1 MFIFDLIY
9 KLSLLV
15 AFSVLS
21 GFINSRYDKSGL
33 TGKILQGLLFGT
45 VACIGMFHPFIL
57 EKGIIFDG
65 RSIVISLCA
74 LFFGPVSGIITS
86 VMALVY
92 RIILGGS
99 GTVMGSMVIASSFL
113 IGFYFHLKRTKAPAY
128 PLTWI
133 NLYLFGIWVHT
144 AMLLFVFALPG
155 KFILEAYQS
164 VTLTVIGI
172 YPVISLLIGKILLDE
187 EDNKVYIDRIRER
200 ESLYRTTLYSIGDAV
215 ITTDIHGRI
224 RQMNQIA
231 EQLTGWK
238 EIEAENIPIEKVFNS
253 INETDRS
260 KAQSPLD
267 KVLQGGSVDVL
278 SDHTLL
284 ISRNG
289 KEVPVADSGSPIRLE
304 NGSITGM
311 VLVFRDQT
319 EERRIQR
326 ALMESEERYRKL
338 LEMAPAGIA
347 LYSENKIS
355 FINPAGAQLLGS
367 DSSGKIIG
375 RPLESILHPSGNG
388 ESVDRFHR
396 MMAGEKGLYPAED
409 IFIRLDGS
417 TMDVEVM
424 ASPLTFKGEQA
435 TQFIFIDISQ
445 RKKAELEIK
454 SLNAELEQ
462 GIEERTIQLMETNK
476 ELEAYTYSVSHDLRA
491 PLRAIDGFARFL
503 MEDYSNVLDDEGKKI
518 VQVIRQNSK
527 RMGQL
532 IDDLLRFSRLSRV
545 EMRFSTVQMKPLV
558 DSVYLEITGE
568 ELRKRIHFTVE
579 ELMDAKG
586 DEAMIRQV
594 WTNLISN
601 AVKYTAHREPATVT
615 ITSKSEDD
623 RVVYCIRDN
632 GAGFDMKYAGKLFGV
647 FQRMHSTR
655 EFEGTGIGLAIV
667 KQVIQRMGGKV
678 WAEAEVDRGAA
689 FYFSLPV

>member
-1 MFIFDLIY
+1 
-9 KLSLLV
+9 
-15 AFSVLS
+15 
-21 GFINSRYDKSGL
+21 
-33 TGKILQGLLFGT
+33 
-45 VACIGMFHPFIL
+45 
-57 EKGIIFDG
+57 IIFDG

-113 IGFYFHLKRTKAPAY
+113 IGYYFHQKRVKPVAY

-133 NLYLFGIWVHT
+133 NLYLFGIWVHA

-155 KFILEAYQS
+155 KFILEAYQA
-164 VTLTVIGI
+164 VALTVIGI
-172 YPVISLLIGKILLDE
+172 YPVISLLIGKILPDE
-187 EDNKVYIDRIRER
+187 ENNKVYIDRIRER